1 MDMLNILITII
12 IALVHDKELL
22 QKYKKIWYI
31 NFKIN
36 IYSNKLFTN
45 FHDNEM
51 PKNNEYSTCL
61 SVILLDSIV
70 KRDNNYCPEM
80 FLQKCKYAIKKKR
93 IMNTVSEKL
102 ELKQSDNAFDDE
114 YDYPF

>member
-1 MDMLNILITII
+1 MIKNY
-12 IALVHDKELL
+12 
-22 QKYKKIWYI
+22 YKNTRKFCYI

-51 PKNNEYSTCL
+51 PKNNECSTCL

-102 ELKQSDNAFDDE
+102 ELKRSGNAFDDE